1 MYSKNIVNHF
11 PPSRTPELAQT
22 DRNPYLKDIDGL
34 AVTEAIKKKK
44 SKRNSMD
51 INVIS
56 KISQTEQTHR
66 NKGQKVLMQTQAFK
80 KV

>member
-1 MYSKNIVNHF
+1 
-11 PPSRTPELAQT
+11 
-22 DRNPYLKDIDGL
+22 
-34 AVTEAIKKKK
+34 
-44 SKRNSMD
+44 MD

-66 NKGQKVLMQTQAFK
+66 NKGHKELMQTQAFK